1 MVCGYYRAKAKF
13 LFQPNYTMKLK
24 KNLMRNAFPT
34 FIRLALIMTS
44 SAWADNGTWSGAST
58 GGTWDSSSTNWTG
71 VTGNAWDST
80 VGPGNIATF
89 NTASLQLSVSGT
101 VTAGGVIFSQPAT
114 LTGGTI
120 ALGSSG
126 INASALTSG
135 SVGIASGVSLIS
147 PQTWNVGTGATL
159 ALSSGSF
166 ARNAGSSLNLL
177 GSGTVSSTLTGLA
190 NDGSSGGG
198 LLGAWATVGTGTS
211 ARFATLSGGNIVGY
225 TGATAAPNFGWTA
238 SNAATINYDVA
249 ATGGPFGVGRT
260 ANVVR
265 YTGAAGTVTW
275 GNSTANITLT
285 LNGLLNVGSGALTI
299 AKGGTGT
306 LTGLAV
312 GSTGTLVLNAASAD
326 IIVSAPI
333 LNNASASS
341 VVKDGAANVTLS
353 GDSNFSGNLFVNAG
367 RVSAALSRNVTSPT
381 TTSLG
386 NPMVARNIVVNSGGT
401 LQFAAGDALG
411 GATTTP
417 VATLI
422 INAGGTVN
430 NVGTVF
436 TSLGPVV
443 LNGGTLTTLG
453 GATNANFQ
461 SYNLMGSVTVGG
473 ISPSTI
479 SVTGAGNGFNGFHL
493 QTNTTFNVADA
504 TSSAA
509 TDLTVS
515 APLIN
520 RNGSL
525 GGNGGFTKSGAG
537 TMLLTAANTFSG
549 NAVVSAGTMVLG
561 VNGGNPQ
568 FGTLENSA
576 LLTIESGAAVRVWG
590 ANAFKGWSGGTQA
603 VTINGGELILA
614 DGLTETGNHPLAAL
628 VLNGG
633 TISGV
638 GNAIWGGFNL
648 ASDVSVTN
656 DSTISATNT
665 NTANTT
671 RIINVADGKTLQ
683 WTGTI
688 HNGNNN
694 AWTTALTFTGT
705 GTTVLSGNN
714 THSGTTTITG
724 GTLRVGNGATTGSLG
739 SGAVVNDGTLIFN
752 RSDDTTVS
760 QVISGAGSVQKTGTG
775 TLTLANTMSYSGATT
790 VNQGKLILDPG
801 AGSLTSTSALT
812 LAAGSA
818 ISLKSTVAN
827 RLQSVPTLTMNEAT
841 VELAVLGSNSDS
853 ISVTNAASFS
863 GTNTIKLSGNA
874 APGTYTLISTP
885 SALSGTFVLD
895 TTGVTPGF
903 TSLSGAVSGNDYVL
917 TVTGSPLPGTAYWTG
932 DVSNNWS
939 DTSQAPSN
947 SNWATDEA
955 GTIDALQIP
964 SVGTD
969 VIFASTSSTTSASAL
984 TTNMSVDSVTFRSG
998 NFSISGLN
1006 ALTLVSTNENGH
1018 ALEVKANATANMSVG
1033 ASSWS
1038 GSTHVEADGTLI
1050 VGASTALGNA
1060 DAPLSVNGTLTLNS
1074 NAAKGDLTGSGL
1086 INANTAATV
1095 QIGASLGSTFSGTFA
1110 DGLAALS
1117 LTKTGVGILTLAGNS
1132 SHTGVTTVSGGQL
1145 QIGDGATT
1153 GSLGS
1158 GSITVN
1164 AGGTLSWN
1172 RSDDITIANSI
1183 NGAFANVAQNGS
1195 GSLTLTG
1202 TNNFATGGGSGLL
1215 VNNGALVIGSASA
1228 VPANVVI
1235 GVRGGILDLNSYN
1248 ITVGWLDGTN
1258 AGVVTDRSI
1267 TAGVTTLTLNA
1278 TSNPACAAAIND
1290 GTNGRVLSLVKSAA
1304 GTQTLSGNSNFS
1316 GGTELR
1322 GGLLQV
1328 NSNSA
1333 LGTGTVVAPG
1343 NNVDITRLQFGPNVT
1358 FANNIELGTPTRTNF
1373 NGAISIPGA
1382 NDSATLT
1389 GTILIKASGL
1399 VGGTVNGGSFFGPT
1413 GSGLLT
1419 LAGAINTDSA
1429 STVALV
1435 RGGNVR
1441 LNTPGN
1447 ASNWRNEG
1455 VLSLGANN
1463 ALNAGASL
1471 ALAGSNA
1478 ATFDLNG
1485 FNQSL
1490 VGIGSSL
1497 VNNFAATITN
1507 SSSTLSTL
1515 TLNTS
1520 ATADYATVV
1529 SVLPIGTVGVN
1540 VLDANTVIAGNLSLV
1555 KQGTG
1560 TIQLQGPSTFTGNV
1574 TISSGTV
1581 IADRG
1586 NNVNIPTNSCL
1597 GNPQVSRSITVES
1610 GATLR
1615 MQQGDIFGSATT
1627 VPVATVIVNAGAT
1640 VINNGNNF
1648 NTFGPLQLN
1657 GGTIATS
1664 GGAIAGYQSYNLL
1677 GTVTVGGSSPSS
1689 ITVSGAGNA
1698 FNGYHLDTST
1708 TFDVADAT
1716 ASSDADLV
1724 VTAPLIDRNA
1734 TLAGPGGL
1742 NKAGAGT
1749 MSIQTAA
1756 SYTGDTQVQNGV
1768 LSLAQ
1773 TYLADGAD
1781 VRIIG
1786 AGKLNLNYVGT
1797 DTVRAFYIDDQL
1809 QYTGVWGAIGSGA
1822 QFETAAI
1829 TGSGTITVTSGTNPP
1844 GYTSWALSKGLTI
1857 GVNDGESADPDQDGL
1872 VNLLEYALGG
1882 DPLGSSQSSN
1892 PAAAPD
1898 GTSLLLTFKRLD
1910 LSETDTT
1917 IKVQWSTDLGTT
1929 WTDFVTLGAE
1939 SSATVTIVE
1948 NGTGLDDVTV
1958 AIPLSYAVN
1967 GKLFARVKAEK

>member
-1 MVCGYYRAKAKF
+1 
-13 LFQPNYTMKLK
+13 MKSK
-24 KNLMRNAFPT
+24 INTMRNAFPA
-34 FIRLALIMTS
+34 FVSLAFVCS
-44 SAWADNGTWSGAST
+44 SPVWAQNGTWSGDAT

-80 VGPGNIATF
+80 VGPGNTATF
-89 NTASLQLSVSGT
+89 NTASLELTVSGT
-101 VTAGGVIFSQPAT
+101 VTAGGVIFSQPAS
-114 LTGGTI
+114 LSGGTV

-190 NDGSSGGG
+190 NDGSSGSGM
-198 LLGAWATVGTGTS
+198 LGAWVTTGSGAST
-211 ARFATLSGGNIVGY
+211 RFATLSGGNIVSY
-225 TGATAAPNFGWTA
+225 TGATAAANFGWPSA
-238 SNAATINYDVA
+238 NAATINYDVA
-249 ATGGPFGVGRT
+249 AAAGTLGVSRTGNT
-260 ANVVR
+260 VR
-265 YTGAAGTVTW
+265 YTGAAETVTC
-275 GNSTANITLT
+275 GNSATNTTLT

-299 AKGGTGT
+299 ARGGTA
-306 LTGLAV
+306 TGSGLVV
-312 GSTGTLVLNAASAD
+312 GSTGTLVLNASSAD

-341 VVKDGAANVTLS
+341 LVKDGAANVTLS
-353 GDSNFSGNLFVNAG
+353 GLSNLSGNLFVNAG
-367 RVSAALSRNVTSPT
+367 RVSAALGRNVLNPT
-381 TTSLG
+381 TSSLG
-386 NPMVARNIVVNSGGT
+386 NPMVARNIVVNNGGT

-411 GATTTP
+411 SATTTP
-417 VATLI
+417 AATLI

-430 NVGTVF
+430 NNGSVF

-453 GATNANFQ
+453 GPAAGYQ
-461 SYNLMGSVTVGG
+461 SFNLMGSVTVGG

-479 SVTGAGNGFNGFHL
+479 SVTGAGNANNGIHL

-537 TMLLTAANTFSG
+537 TMVLTAANTFSG

-614 DGLTETGNHPLAAL
+614 DGLIETGNHALAAL

-724 GTLRVGNGATTGSLG
+724 GTLCVGNGATTGSLG
-739 SGAVVNDGTLIFN
+739 SGAVVNDAALIFN
-752 RSDDTTVS
+752 RSDDTTIS
-760 QVISGAGSVQKTGTG
+760 QVISGLGSVEKTGAG
-775 TLTLANTMSYSGATT
+775 TMTFANAMSYSGATT
-790 VNQGKLILDPG
+790 VSQGKLIVDP
-801 AGSLTSTSALT
+801 ASGSLIGTTAMN
-812 LAAGSA
+812 LAEGTT
-818 ISLKSTVAN
+818 ISLKSTAAN
-827 RLQSVPTLTMNEAT
+827 RVLSVPSVTMNGAT
-841 VELAVLGSNSDS
+841 VELAILGSNTDS
-853 ISVTNAASFS
+853 ISATNAASFS

-885 SALSGTFVLD
+885 TALSGTFVLD
-895 TTGVTPGF
+895 TSGVTAGF
-903 TSLSGAVSGNDYVL
+903 TSLSGAVVGNDYVL

-932 DVSNNWS
+932 DISNNWS
-939 DTSQAPSN
+939 DASQAPNN

-955 GTIDALQIP
+955 GTTDALQIP

-969 VIFASTSSTTSASAL
+969 VVFASTSSANNTSEL

-998 NFSISGLN
+998 NFSIGGANSL
-1006 ALTLVSTNENGH
+1006 ALVSTNENGH
-1018 ALEVKANATANMSVG
+1018 ALEVKANATANLSLG
-1033 ASSWS
+1033 ASAWS
-1038 GSTHVEADGTLI
+1038 GSTHIEADGTLL
-1050 VGASTALGNA
+1050 VGATTALGNA
-1060 DAPLSVNGTLTLNS
+1060 DAPLSVNGTLTLNA
-1074 NAAKGDLTGSGL
+1074 NVTKGELTGSGV
-1086 INANTAATV
+1086 INANTAATL
-1095 QIGASLGSTFSGTFA
+1095 QIGSTISSTFGGMFE
-1110 DGLAALS
+1110 DGSAALS
-1117 LTKTGVGILTLAGNS
+1117 LTKTGVGMLTLVGES
-1132 SHTGVTTVSGGQL
+1132 SHTGVTTVSAGQL
-1145 QIGDGATT
+1145 EIGDGFTT
-1153 GSLGS
+1153 GALGS

-1164 AGGTLSWN
+1164 AGGILSWN
-1172 RSDDITIANSI
+1172 RSDDITIANTI

-1215 VNNGALVIGSASA
+1215 VNNGALVLGAASA
-1228 VPANVVI
+1228 VPANVVL
-1235 GVRGGILDLNSYN
+1235 GVRGGLFDLNGYN
-1248 ITVGWLDGTN
+1248 ITAGWLDGTD
-1258 AGVVTDRSI
+1258 AGVVTDRSS
-1267 TAGVTTLTLNA
+1267 TAGITTLTLNVTA
-1278 TSNPACAAAIND
+1278 NPACAAAIND
-1290 GTNGRVLSLVKSAA
+1290 GTNGRVLNLVKTAA

-1343 NNVDITRLQFGPNVT
+1343 NNADITRLQFGPNVS

-1373 NGAISIPGA
+1373 NGAISIPGV
-1382 NDSATLT
+1382 NDAVTLT

-1399 VGGTVNGGSFFGPT
+1399 VGGIVNGGAFFGPT
-1413 GSGLLT
+1413 GTGLLT
-1419 LAGAINTDSA
+1419 LSGAINTDTA
-1429 STVALV
+1429 STVVIV

-1441 LNTPGN
+1441 VGTAGN
-1447 ASNWRNEG
+1447 ATNWRNEG
-1455 VLSLGANN
+1455 VLSLGADG
-1463 ALNAGASL
+1463 ALNANASL
-1471 ALAGSNA
+1471 AIAGSNA

-1485 FNQSL
+1485 FNQAL
-1490 VGIGSSL
+1490 VGIGSSTL
-1497 VNNFAATITN
+1497 NNFAATITN
-1507 SSSTLSTL
+1507 TSATNATL

-1520 ATADYATVV
+1520 AVADYATVV
-1529 SVLPIGTVGVN
+1529 TALPIGTVGVN
-1540 VLDANTVIAGNLSLV
+1540 VLDANTVIAGNLSLI
-1555 KQGTG
+1555 KQGAG
-1560 TIQLQGPSTFTGNV
+1560 TLQLQGPSTFNGNL
-1574 TISSGTV
+1574 TISEGTV
-1581 IADRG
+1581 IADRA
-1586 NNVNIPTNSCL
+1586 NNINNSANSCL

-1786 AGKLNLNYVGT
+1786 AGKLNLDFAGT

-1822 QFETAAI
+1822 QYETASI
-1829 TGSGTITVTSGTNPP
+1829 TGTGTITVTSGATPP
-1844 GYTSWALSKGLTI
+1844 GYTSWAESNGLTA
-1857 GVNDGESADPDQDGL
+1857 GVNDGMSADPDLDGL
-1872 VNLLEYALGG
+1872 VNLLEYTLGG
-1882 DPLGSSQSSN
+1882 NPLSSSQSS
-1892 PAAAPD
+1892 APVA
-1898 GTSLLLTFKRLD
+1898 GPNGANLLLTFKRLD

-1917 IKVQWSTDLGTT
+1917 ITIQYSTDLGT

-1939 SSATVTIVE
+1939 SAGAVTIVE
-1948 NGTGLDDVTV
+1948 NGAGLDDVTV

-1967 GKLFARVKAEK
+1967 GKLFSRVKAAK